1 MPPRVLFV
9 ASLHHPQELL
19 REQATLAPGQ
29 PAPLFP
35 TSMAQRYWERAM
47 QARGYTVDVFWRNLP
62 GWGGSIEQLKA
73 ERHSQRITPR
83 KIVNAA
89 MRRLPPQMNPDLRQR
104 NANLLKHALEFQPDW
119 LWLVG
124 DNTVIYAETLAE
136 IKARTKCQIIY
147 ASGTSPIVFSHA
159 IEREAARLYDWVLV
173 NDYYHGIQWLELGAK
188 RMECLP
194 IVAIDPDYHRPLEL
208 PAEERVRYACDV
220 SFVGTITPPNL
231 YSERIAALEGL
242 HGFDVGLWSVHDV
255 TASLTPWVRGE
266 ALGETMFRVLS
277 AATISL
283 NVHGDFMR
291 WGGNMRL
298 FEAGALGAF
307 QISDNRPGIA
317 TWFTPGEHLV
327 LYEDVAHLREL
338 VAHYL
343 AHPQER
349 AEIANAALTHVRAHH
364 TYTHRLTRLEML
376 IDEGEEKNRDGL

>member
-19 REQATLAPGQ
+19 RETASLAPGQ
-29 PAPLFP
+29 SAPLFP

-62 GWGGSIEQLKA
+62 GWGGNIEQLKA
-73 ERHSQRITPR
+73 ERHSQRITPG
-83 KIVNAA
+83 KIFNAA
-89 MRRLPPQMNPDLRQR
+89 MRRLPPQMNPELRQR
-104 NANLLKHALEFQPDW
+104 NANLLKKALEFQPDW

-136 IKARTKCQIIY
+136 IKARTNCQIIY

-159 IEREAARLYDWVLV
+159 IEREAARLYDWALV

-194 IVAIDPDYHRPLEL
+194 IVAIDPDYHRPLDL
-208 PAEERVRYACDV
+208 PQAERDRYRCDV
-220 SFVGTITPPNL
+220 TFVGTITPPNL
-231 YSERIAALEGL
+231 YSERISALEGL
-242 HGFDVGLWSVHDV
+242 QGFDVGLWSVHDV
-255 TASLTPWVRGE
+255 PASLKPWIRGE

-277 AATISL
+277 AASISL

-298 FEAGALGAF
+298 FEAAALGAF

-327 LYEDVAHLREL
+327 LYDNIAQLREL
-338 VAHYL
+338 VAHYK
-343 AHPQER
+343 AHPEER
-349 AEIANAALTHVRAHH
+349 HAIAEAALAHVRAHH
-364 TYTHRLTRLEML
+364 TYAHRLTRLEALMAA
-376 IDEGEEKNRDGL
+376 EGSN

>member
-1 MPPRVLFV
+1 MLPRVLFV

-19 REQATLAPGQ
+19 RERAALAPGQ
-29 PAPLFP
+29 PSPLFP
-35 TSMAQRYWERAM
+35 TSMAQRFWERAM

-62 GWGGSIEQLKA
+62 GWGGGLEQLKA
-73 ERHSQRITPR
+73 QRHSTRITPR
-83 KIVNAA
+83 KVFDAA
-89 MRRLPPQMNPDLRQR
+89 LRRLPPHMNPDIRLR
-104 NANLLKHALEFQPDW
+104 NAHLLQHALEFHPDW
-119 LWLVG
+119 LWVIG

-136 IKARTKCQIIY
+136 IKQRTGCQILY
-147 ASGTSPIVFSHA
+147 VSGTSPIVFSQA

-188 RMECLP
+188 RMACLP
-194 IVAIDPDYHRPLEL
+194 IAAVDPAYHHPLEL
-208 PAEERVRYACDV
+208 PADERARYACDV
-220 SFVGTITPPNL
+220 TFVGTIMPPNL

-255 TASLTPWVRGE
+255 PASLRPWLRGE

-277 AATISL
+277 AASISL

-298 FEAGALGAF
+298 FEAAALRAF

-317 TWFTPGEHLV
+317 TWFTPGEHLIV
-327 LYEDVAHLREL
+327 YDSLAHLRDL
-338 VAHYL
+338 VDYYR

-349 AEIANAALTHVRAHH
+349 ERMAEAALAHVYAHH
-364 TYTHRLTRLEML
+364 TYAHRLTHLETLMQAAN
-376 IDEGEEKNRDGL
+376 ES

>member
-1 MPPRVLFV
+1 MPSRVLFV

-19 REQATLAPGQ
+19 RERATLSPGQ
-29 PAPLFP
+29 PVPLFP
-35 TSMAQRYWERAM
+35 TSMAQRYWEQAM
-47 QARGYTVDVFWRNLP
+47 QARGYMLDVFWRNLP
-62 GWGGSIEQLKA
+62 GWGGSVEQLKP
-73 ERHSQRITPR
+73 ERHSTRITPR
-83 KIVNAA
+83 KLINAA

-104 NANLLKHALEFQPDW
+104 NANLLKHALEFRPDW

-136 IKARTKCQIIY
+136 IKQRTGCQILY
-147 ASGTSPIVFSHA
+147 VSGTSPIVFSHA

-173 NDYYHGIQWLELGAK
+173 NDYYHGIQWMELGAK

-194 IVAIDPDYHRPLEL
+194 IVAIDPEYHHPLDL
-208 PAEERVRYACDV
+208 PAEERARYACDV

-231 YSERIAALEGL
+231 YSERIAALEAL

-255 TASLTPWVRGE
+255 PASLKSWIRGE

-277 AATISL
+277 AASISL

-298 FEAGALGAF
+298 FEAAALGAF
-307 QISDNRPGIA
+307 QISDDRPGLK

-327 LYEDVAHLREL
+327 VYRDLAELREL
-338 VAHYL
+338 VAYYK

-349 AEIANAALTHVRAHH
+349 QQIADAALAHVRAHH
-364 TYTHRLTRLEML
+364 TYAHRLSQLEKLMN
-376 IDEGEEKNRDGL
+376 ES